1 MGEDATVTNAKEQGL
16 EQIGSSEPRKVGP
29 MDKFAMAL
37 DPRIPFNAINNEEF
51 DRVLEAAGRFGPGW
65 LIDGGEEELDGEPV
79 RGLTWKLIE
88 EACGADEVTKLRRS
102 SRLAQARD
110 IDEEDFHSETE
121 DTPTNE
127 EEIEFESDQEDVT
140 LDQGSSFV

>member
-1 MGEDATVTNAKEQGL
+1 MSQCEEW
-16 EQIGSSEPRKVGP
+16 
-29 MDKFAMAL
+29 DKFYGLSHMRKNRKAV
-37 DPRIPFNAINNEEF
+37 ETT
-51 DRVLEAAGRFGPGW
+51 GW

-79 RGLTWKLIE
+79 TGLTWKLIE

-110 IDEEDFHSETE
+110 IDEEDFHSETD

-127 EEIEFESDQEDVT
+127 EEIEFESDQEDVVPIMEYGEEGEK
-140 LDQGSSFV
+140 DNDD